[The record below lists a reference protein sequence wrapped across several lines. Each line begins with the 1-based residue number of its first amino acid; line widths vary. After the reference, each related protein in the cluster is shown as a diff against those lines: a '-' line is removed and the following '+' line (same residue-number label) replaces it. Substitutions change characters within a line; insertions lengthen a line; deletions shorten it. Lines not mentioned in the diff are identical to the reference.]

1 MCVCVCVCV
10 CCNCSKLYW
19 VDAKHKTLNSVDVAS
34 GSSRAPVPLG
44 GVAGS
49 GHVYGLAFNDAG
61 TAYVSCWTSSASIIR
76 VNGNA
81 EVYKSGLSTGA
92 VFSNVYIS
100 SGQQPSSVYHQ
111 LLQLLCCISISR
123 ALVTDTLMHEYFPT
137 ITVLSSCK

>member
-1 MCVCVCVCV
+1 MCVCVCCG
-10 CCNCSKLYW
+10 CSKLYW
-19 VDAKHKTLNSVDVAS
+19 VDAKHKTLDSVDVAS
-34 GSSRAPVPLG
+34 GSSRASVSLG

-81 EVYKSGLSTGA
+81 EVYNSGLSTGA

-137 ITVLSSCK
+137 IIVLSTAL